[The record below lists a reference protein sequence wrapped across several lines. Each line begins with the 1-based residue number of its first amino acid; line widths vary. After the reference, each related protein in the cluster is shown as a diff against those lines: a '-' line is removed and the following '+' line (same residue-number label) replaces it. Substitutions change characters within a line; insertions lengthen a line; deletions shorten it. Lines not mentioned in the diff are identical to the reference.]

1 MINMN
6 GYQPK
11 KIDISKV
18 KPPKCLVEYKLPEY
32 EYRVI
37 TDKYSEDVEDLL
49 NDGWSIFN
57 VINYL
62 IIFRKEKQEWNIYQE
77 KN

>member
-1 MINMN
+1 MANMK

-11 KIDISKV
+11 EFDRSKIKVPVCLEKNKESK
-18 KPPKCLVEYKLPEY
+18 Y

-37 TDKYSEDVEDLL
+37 SDKYSEDVEDLL

-57 VINYL
+57 VINHL
-62 IIFRKEKQEWNIYQE
+62 IIFRKEKQE
-77 KN
+77 

>member
-1 MINMN
+1 MISMK

-11 KIDISKV
+11 EIDRSKIKV
-18 KPPKCLVEYKLPEY
+18 PEYLKKNKESEY

-57 VINYL
+57 VINHL
-62 IIFRKEKQEWNIYQE
+62 IIFRKEKDVKEIQD
-77 KN
+77 

>member
-1 MINMN
+1 MISMK

-11 KIDISKV
+11 KVDVSKV

-37 TDKYSEDVEDLL
+37 IDKYSEDVEDLL
-49 NDGWSIFN
+49 NYGWSIFN
-57 VINYL
+57 VINHL
-62 IIFRKEKQEWNIYQE
+62 IIFRKEKQE
-77 KN
+77 